1 MTVGTTR
8 PEVPSVTTVPTLVP
22 PHTAHPRRRR
32 RRPVSAWLGPIV
44 TFLFFIGVWYLISE
58 VVLAEDLRFLLPPPH
73 EVVRDSFLDPFNRA
87 ELLRA
92 LGLSATV
99 AMVGLA
105 IAIVIGMATAIA
117 MSQAQWVER
126 SLYPYAVI
134 LQCIPILALVPV
146 IGFWFEF
153 GFTSRVIVCVLI
165 AVFPIISNT
174 LFGLRSVDDSHRD
187 LFRLHRGGRL
197 TSLWKLELPAA
208 LPAIFAGFRISAGL
222 SVIGAI
228 VGDFFFKQGDPGIG
242 ILIDLYRSRLQTT
255 QMFGAVILASLLGVV
270 VFWAFGVAGRLAV
283 GKWHESGRY
292 GTTS

>member
-1 MTVGTTR
+1 MTVGTTS
-8 PEVPSVTTVPTLVP
+8 PELSGWSAA
-22 PHTAHPRRRR
+22 TAPVSAPASRRRR
-32 RRPVSAWLGPIV
+32 MPVSAWLGPIV
-44 TFLFFIGVWYLISE
+44 TFLCFIGLWYLVSE
-58 VVLAEDLRFLLPPPH
+58 VLLAADLRFLLPPPH
-73 EVVRDSFLDPFNRA
+73 EVVRESFLDPYNRA

-92 LGLSATV
+92 LSLSATV

-105 IAIVIGMATAIA
+105 IAIVIGMAVAIA

-134 LQCIPILALVPV
+134 LQCVPILALVPV

-165 AVFPIISNT
+165 ALFPIISNT
-174 LFGLRSVDDSHRD
+174 LFGLRSVDATHRD
-187 LFRLHRGGRL
+187 LFRLHRAGRP
-197 TSLWKLELPAA
+197 TALWKLELPAA
-208 LPAIFAGFRISAGL
+208 LPAIFAGLRISAGL

-242 ILIDLYRSRLQTT
+242 ILIDLYRARLQTP
-255 QMFGAVILASLLGVV
+255 QMFGAVILSSLLGVM
-270 VFWAFGVAGRLAV
+270 VFWVFGLAGRAAV
-283 GKWHESGRY
+283 GKWHESARY

>member
-1 MTVGTTR
+1 MTVGTR
-8 PEVPSVTTVPTLVP
+8 PDVPTAPTLVQP
-22 PHTAHPRRRR
+22 PTAPLRRRR
-32 RRPVSAWLGPIV
+32 RRPVSAWLGPTV
-44 TFLFFIGVWYLISE
+44 TLLLVLGVWYLISE
-58 VVLAEDLRFLLPPPH
+58 VMLADDLRFLLPPPH
-73 EVVRDSFLDPFNRA
+73 EVVRDSFVDPYNRV

-105 IAIVIGMATAIA
+105 IAIVIGMAVAIA
-117 MSQAQWVER
+117 MSQALWVER

-134 LQCIPILALVPV
+134 LQCVPILALVPV

-165 AVFPIISNT
+165 ALFPIISNT
-174 LFGLRSVDDSHRD
+174 LFGLRSVEDAHRD

-242 ILIDLYRSRLQTT
+242 ILIDLYRSRLQTS
-255 QMFGAVILASLLGVV
+255 QMFGAVILSSLLGVA
-270 VFWAFGVAGRLAV
+270 VFWLFGIASRLAV

-292 GTTS
+292 RTTS

>member
-1 MTVGTTR
+1 MSVGTT
-8 PEVPSVTTVPTLVP
+8 PSEVATWSVVTPTSVGP
-22 PHTAHPRRRR
+22 PRRRR
-32 RRPVSAWLGPIV
+32 RMSLVAWLAPFG
-44 TFLFFIGVWYLISE
+44 TFLCFIGAWYLVSE
-58 VVLAEDLRFLLPPPH
+58 VMLAEDLRFLLPPPH
-73 EVVRDSFLDPFNRA
+73 EVVRDSFLDPYNRV

-105 IAIVIGMATAIA
+105 IAIVIGMTVAIV
-117 MSQAQWVER
+117 MSQARWVEQ

-165 AVFPIISNT
+165 ALFPIISNT
-174 LFGLRSVDDSHRD
+174 LFGLSSVDDAHRD
-187 LFRLHRGGRL
+187 LFRLHRAGRL
-197 TSLWKLELPAA
+197 RKLWKLELPAA

-242 ILIDLYRSRLQTT
+242 ILIDLYRSRLQTA

-270 VFWAFGVAGRLAV
+270 VFWIFGLLSRVAV
-283 GKWHESGRY
+283 GKWHESARHR
-292 GTTS
+292 TAQ